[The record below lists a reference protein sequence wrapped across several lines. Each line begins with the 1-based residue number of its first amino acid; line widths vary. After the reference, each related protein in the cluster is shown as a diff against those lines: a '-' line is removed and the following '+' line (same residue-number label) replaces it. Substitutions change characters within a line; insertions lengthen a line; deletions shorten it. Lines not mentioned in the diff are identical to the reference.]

1 MTNKPSRQ
9 NGVTLVISLILLLVM
24 TLLGMAAIRLI
35 NSEERMA
42 ANTYDRSIA
51 FQATESTLKSIE
63 DLIESEKPQP
73 TAGCAVTGSLMA
85 CAPPTPTSTPRWDD
99 STFTSWRDAAAVGT
113 GSLAVTPK
121 YFVEYLGDTYTC
133 RPGDPS
139 DPNSCKRYRITAKV
153 DGGGGRASVMLQSI
167 YATD

>member
-1 MTNKPSRQ
+1 MISKPSKQ
-9 NGVTLVISLILLLVM
+9 SGVTLVISLILLLVM
-24 TLLGMAAIRLI
+24 TIFGMTAIRLV

-42 ANTYDRSIA
+42 ANTYDRSLA
-51 FQATESTLKSIE
+51 FQATESTLKAIE

-73 TAGCAVTGSLMA
+73 TSGCATVGSLMT
-85 CAPPTPTSTPRWDD
+85 CAAPASSSTPRWTDT
-99 STFTSWRDAAAVGT
+99 TFTSWSNATTVGSGT
-113 GSLAVTPK
+113 LAITPK

-139 DPNSCKRYRITAKV
+139 DPNNCKRYRITAKV
-153 DGGGGRASVMLQSI
+153 DGGGGRAAVMLQSM